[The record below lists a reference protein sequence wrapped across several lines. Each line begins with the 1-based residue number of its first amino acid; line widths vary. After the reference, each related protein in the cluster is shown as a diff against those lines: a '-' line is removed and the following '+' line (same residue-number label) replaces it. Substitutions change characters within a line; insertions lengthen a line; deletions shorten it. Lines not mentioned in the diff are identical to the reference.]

1 MKRSSFHPEDTRVRL
16 HPLRFPF
23 ALCEKTGSK
32 KGPAEPA
39 RIRRELKGLKNGS
52 IDRLVSPLNHLPMAR
67 RPEAVSTPALPG
79 TGSSIPGWRTILPRS
94 LRRRSAASV
103 DVQAM
108 CIPAF
113 IESWGVASV
122 PEHPCFYRYLSVPR
136 QPVPSHR
143 NLVSHIARSRR
154 WGNSRTRRAVRFRA
168 GPEDDMKLSQPPSLL
183 ATDNAISVPNPIVS
197 LYFQLV
203 KNNNLGNFRKS
214 LMKWSIIRSIPSPI
228 RNTKLKRNTYSY
240 KNNNIYSL
248 HMETQV
254 QK

>member
-23 ALCEKTGSK
+23 ARCEKTGSK

-52 IDRLVSPLNHLPMAR
+52 IDRLVSPLNHLPVAR

-79 TGSSIPGWRTILPRS
+79 TGSSIPGWKTILPRS

-113 IESWGVASV
+113 IESWGW
-122 PEHPCFYRYLSVPR
+122 HPCQSIHASIDTCPCHDSRYRL
-136 QPVPSHR
+136 
-143 NLVSHIARSRR
+143 IATLCRTSR
-154 WGNSRTRRAVRFRA
+154 GADAGSTREHA
-168 GPEDDMKLSQPPSLL
+168 GQ
-183 ATDNAISVPNPIVS
+183 
-197 LYFQLV
+197 
-203 KNNNLGNFRKS
+203 
-214 LMKWSIIRSIPSPI
+214 
-228 RNTKLKRNTYSY
+228 
-240 KNNNIYSL
+240 
-248 HMETQV
+248 
-254 QK
+254 